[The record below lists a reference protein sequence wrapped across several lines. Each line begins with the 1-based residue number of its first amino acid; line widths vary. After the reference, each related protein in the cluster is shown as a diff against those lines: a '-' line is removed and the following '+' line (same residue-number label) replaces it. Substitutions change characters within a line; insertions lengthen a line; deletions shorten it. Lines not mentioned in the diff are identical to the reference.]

1 MTTLDTACQIGYRPV
16 ILSAGLTTRQ
26 GNQAGAKLR
35 SLRRNQGLSPEQLG
49 YAIGVSGR
57 TIRRVE
63 DGMVP
68 TVRTM
73 FALAEWAGMEVVE
86 LWRL

>member
-1 MTTLDTACQIGYRPV
+1 MT
-16 ILSAGLTTRQ
+16 SAQLTKRRSNVTGR
-26 GNQAGAKLR
+26 KLR
-35 SLRRNQGLSPEQLG
+35 DKRINAGLSPEMLG
-49 YAIGVSGR
+49 NRIGVSGR

-73 FALAEWAGMEVVE
+73 FALAEWAEEEVVS

>member
-1 MTTLDTACQIGYRPV
+1 MLTQTTKRRTN
-16 ILSAGLTTRQ
+16 TTGR
-26 GNQAGAKLR
+26 KLR
-35 SLRRNQGLSPEQLG
+35 ELRLNAGMSPEQLG
-49 YAIGVSGR
+49 NRIGVSGR

-73 FALAEWAGMEVVE
+73 FAIAEWADEPVVG

>member
-1 MTTLDTACQIGYRPV
+1 MSATMTR
-16 ILSAGLTTRQ
+16 RQ

-35 SLRRNQGLSPEQLG
+35 SARLNAGMSPEELG
-49 YAIGVSGR
+49 HRIGVSGR

-68 TVRTM
+68 QVRTM
-73 FALAEWAGMEVVE
+73 FALAEYFETQVTDLWAI
-86 LWRL
+86 